1 MNDKNNKK
9 LNTEIKSII
18 KKHIECIK
26 NVDTSSS
33 NISKIV
39 KSLDSIVNDMYLDLY
54 ALRDGRKMQQPS
66 ADVDNKKG
74 HCC

>member
-1 MNDKNNKK
+1 MNDKNNTK
-9 LNTEIKSII
+9 LNTKIKSII
-18 KKHIECIK
+18 KKHSVRIK

-39 KSLDSIVNDMYLDLY
+39 KSLDFIVNDMYLDLY

-66 ADVDNKKG
+66 TEVDNKKG